1 MKKHKVLFDIMTGP
15 ERRLTTPSEPHHTL
29 RRYLTPFYGFTLG
42 LALLLAIFAGV
53 WHVNPVM
60 SIATSTQEAFA
71 RTTTPTNGSTPVPVT
86 DTPTSLPAIP
96 PTPYEATPSP
106 LGVSA
111 AELRG
116 TTLTLWHPWIGSM
129 GAVLQHILD
138 EFNNTNRW
146 GITVQA
152 IGYEGFGRLDEA
164 MEASLT
170 SAASPDEPG
179 SLPDVIVDYGYQAR
193 LWDKADI
200 FANLTPYVNDPVWG
214 YASEEQADF
223 YPAFWAED
231 NVFDQAGDTVKRLGI
246 PFYRSAYV
254 LFYNQ
259 SWGRELGYLKPPSTP
274 RDFRGQACSA
284 ANAYANQGE
293 KSTPG
298 KGGWLVTPQPG
309 ALVGWIYAFG
319 GSITDSSAR
328 EYVLNNSQTRQAIEY
343 LKGLQISGCAWYT
356 TEINFQAEFAARR
369 ALFIAGSLFD
379 IAAQQQAMAQAGNA
393 DEWVIIPFPSDRKVV
408 VSTYGPSLFLRQSTP
423 AKQLA
428 AWLVIEWL
436 VYPPNQAA
444 WVSELKAYPTRS
456 STLNYLSEAA
466 ATNSQWA
473 EALELLP
480 DAHSE
485 PGLTSWKLMRWSL
498 SDALAQLFDPQF
510 TIDQVPA
517 LMENLNNVA
526 AEILAQVP

>member
-1 MKKHKVLFDIMTGP
+1 MKKHGVLFDIMTGL
-15 ERRLTTPSEPHHTL
+15 ERRLTTPSEPHQAL

-42 LALLLAIFAGV
+42 LALLLAIFASI
-53 WHVNPVM
+53 WRVNPLQG
-60 SIATSTQEAFA
+60 IATSTQEAFT
-71 RTTTPTNGSTPVPVT
+71 RTTSPTKGSTPASVT
-86 DTPTSLPAIP
+86 VAPTSLPAIP
-96 PTPYEATPSP
+96 PTPNEMTPSP

-116 TTLTLWHPWIGSM
+116 TTLTLWHPWIGPE

-138 EFNNTNRW
+138 EFNNTNQW

-152 IGYEGFGRLDEA
+152 RGYESFGRLDEA
-164 MEASLT
+164 MEAAIT

-193 LWDKADI
+193 HWDKADI
-200 FANLTPYVNDPVWG
+200 FANLSPYVNDPVWG
-214 YASEEQADF
+214 YASDEQADF
-223 YPAFWAED
+223 YPAFWGED
-231 NVFDQAGDTVKRLGI
+231 NVLDLAGDAIKRLGI

-259 SWGRELGYLKPPSTP
+259 SWGGELGYLKPPSTP
-274 RDFRGQACSA
+274 RDFREQACA
-284 ANAYANQGE
+284 AAKAYANQAD

-298 KGGWLVTPQPG
+298 NGGWLVTPQPG
-309 ALVGWIYAFG
+309 VLVGWLYAFG
-319 GSITDSSAR
+319 GSITDPSER
-328 EYVLNNSQTRQAIEY
+328 EYVLDNSQTRQAIEY
-343 LKGLQISGCAWYT
+343 LKGLQVSGCAWYT
-356 TEINFQAEFAARR
+356 TAVDIQVEFANRH
-369 ALFIAGSLFD
+369 ALFMAGSLFD
-379 IAAQQQAMAQAGNA
+379 IAALQQAMEQAGNN
-393 DEWVIIPFPSDRKVV
+393 DEWVIIPFPSDSKAV

-428 AWLVIEWL
+428 AWLLIEWL
-436 VYPPNQAA
+436 VYPLNQAA

-456 STLNYLSEAA
+456 STLNYLGEAA
-466 ATNSQWA
+466 ATNPHWA

-485 PGLTSWKLMRWSL
+485 PGMTSWKVMRWSL
-498 SDALAQLFDPQF
+498 SDALAQLFDPQL

-526 AEILAQVP
+526 TEILAQVP